1 MKDQVFCLKIL
12 IIHNNPL
19 VFVSVRNPDISPD
32 MLIFRA
38 LDKLRYVIHI
48 PLRSEDHISPVF
60 KDNANMIMFL
70 VFKNPVIKNDVAG
83 FRNKAFFSFVIPYLN
98 IALCKFLPGDT
109 TGQMAS
115 FTCIR
120 SDGDLKSRFP
130 AAIIYKCRTP

>member
-1 MKDQVFCLKIL
+1 
-12 IIHNNPL
+12 
-19 VFVSVRNPDISPD
+19 

-70 VFKNPVIKNDVAG
+70 VFKNLVIKNDVAG

-98 IALCKFLPGDT
+98 ITLCKFLPGDSAC
-109 TGQMAS
+109 QMAG
-115 FTCIR
+115 FACFR
-120 SDGDLKSRFP
+120 PDGNLKSRFP